1 MNLYQCEIPDCDN
14 KIPIR
19 TKIKNR
25 DSEHFGKK
33 ACPKCAKEHNTQ
45 KEKKFYRIKNRTEKS
60 TEKRAEER
68 KEYPEFFV
76 KHINYIKEN
85 NISCAECGDRLKGD
99 SSNVCHLVSKSSNLE
114 VATNNNNI
122 LYLCG
127 LFSKNNCHSIF
138 DSNFS
143 NREKMKVFTLAVEK
157 YKMFKDQIINI
168 TNEVL
173 HYENN
178 LK

>member
-1 MNLYQCEIPDCDN
+1 MSLYQCEIPDCDN
-14 KIPIR
+14 KVPIR

-25 DSEHFGKK
+25 DSEYFGKK
-33 ACPKCAKEHNTQ
+33 ACPKCAQEHNIQ
-45 KEKKFYRIKNRTEKS
+45 KEKKAYRIKSRTEKT
-60 TEKRAEER
+60 TEKRLEER
-68 KEYPEFFV
+68 KEYPEFFI

-85 NISCAECGDRLKGD
+85 SIFCAECGDRLKGD
-99 SSNVCHLVSKSSNLE
+99 NSNVCHLVSKSSNPE
-114 VATNNNNI
+114 VATNDLNI
-122 LYLCG
+122 IYLCG

-138 DSNFS
+138 DSNFF
-143 NREKMKVFTLAVEK
+143 NREKMKVFPLAVEK
-157 YKMFKDQIINI
+157 YKLFKDQITNI